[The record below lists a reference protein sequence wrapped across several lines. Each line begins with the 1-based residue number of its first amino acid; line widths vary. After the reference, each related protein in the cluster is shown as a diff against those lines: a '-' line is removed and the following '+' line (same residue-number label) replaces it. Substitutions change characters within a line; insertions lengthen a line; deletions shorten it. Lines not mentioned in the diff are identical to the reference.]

1 MDNFKDLRALF
12 INCTLKKSPQ
22 LSHTDGLIALASKIM
37 QTQGVKT
44 SSFRAVDYDI
54 PPGIEHDMRGKGYE
68 KDPWPDLSQQL
79 LDADILVVSG
89 PIWLAEN
96 SSVMRI
102 VLERL
107 YGTSAMLNEKGQF
120 KMYGKVAGTLIS
132 GNEDG
137 VKHAAMGNLFAL
149 QHIGYT
155 IPPQADAGWLG
166 TIGPGKSYL
175 DEGSGGPEND
185 FTNRNTTAMVWN
197 LMYLAKLL
205 KENQFFPQKGNSR
218 TDWANDIKPGFDEIG
233 KWY

>member
-1 MDNFKDLRALF
+1 MSNFEGLSALF
-12 INCTLKKSPQ
+12 VNCTLKKSPE
-22 LSHTDGLIALASKIM
+22 LSHTQGLISLSSRIM
-37 QTQGVKT
+37 ESQGVAT
-44 SSFRAVDYDI
+44 ESFRAVDFDI
-54 PPGIEHDMRGKGYE
+54 PPGIEHSMVGKGYE
-68 KDPWPDLSQQL
+68 KDPWPELAEKFLAS
-79 LDADILVVSG
+79 DILVMCG

-107 YGTSAMLNEKGQF
+107 YGTSSLLNEKGQF

-137 VKHAAMGNLFAL
+137 VKHASMGNIFAL
-149 QHIGYT
+149 QHIGYS

-166 TIGPGKSYL
+166 EIGPGLSYL
-175 DEGSGGPEND
+175 HEGSGGPEND
-185 FTNRNTTAMVWN
+185 FTNRNTTAMTWN

-205 KENQFFPQKGNSR
+205 KDNNFYPNKGNSR
-218 TDWANDIKPGFDEIG
+218 ADWANGIRPGFDEIA

>member
-1 MDNFKDLRALF
+1 MAQFNGLSALF
-12 INCTLKKSPQ
+12 INCTLKKSPE
-22 LSHTDGLIALASKIM
+22 LSHTDGLISLASKVM
-37 QTQGVKT
+37 QTQGVNT
-44 SSFRAVDYDI
+44 ASFRAVDYDI
-54 PPGIEHDMRGKGYE
+54 PPGIQHDMRGKGYDS
-68 KDPWPDLSQQL
+68 DPWPELSEQL
-79 LDADILVVSG
+79 LAADILVMCG

-102 VLERL
+102 VLERM
-107 YGTSAMLNEKGQF
+107 YATSSALNEKGQF
-120 KMYGKVAGTLIS
+120 KMYGKVAGTLVS

-137 VKHAAMGNLFAL
+137 VKHASMGNLFAL

-185 FTNRNTTAMVWN
+185 FTNRNTTTMVWN

-205 KENQFFPQKGNSR
+205 KDNHFFPQKGNSR
-218 TDWANDIKPGFDEIG
+218 SDWENGIKPGFDQIG
-233 KWY
+233 KWF